1 MPRELTL
8 LATGDIFVGM
18 PGDHPR
24 IHNVVPMPGKPDLID
39 WFGDL
44 VPILREGDFTFGNL
58 EGPICTGG
66 EPDIGK
72 AGTGGAVFKMP
83 PLSAQVMKRAGIDA
97 LALAN
102 NHTMDLSA
110 GGLLEPKAD
119 WTEAATRHFKA
130 ALVERKKSFGAA
142 TVELTER
149 DQDEVAEINALHAA
163 VARSIAAHHFG
174 LGFLR
179 LPTKDDKLDWSM
191 GEAVRIIK
199 DKTGANYALFT
210 WMRDSYASSE
220 RIAAT
225 VLLALLGVGLAPG
238 GAQIGYASLVD
249 LNTGQVL
256 WFNHLM
262 RGMGDLREADKA
274 KETLEALLAQFPA
287 LK

>member
-1 MPRELTL
+1 MSNLPQFVIVLRVHWACEVLT
-8 LATGDIFVGM
+8 F
-18 PGDHPR
+18 
-24 IHNVVPMPGKPDLID
+24 
-39 WFGDL
+39 WL
-44 VPILREGDFTFGNL
+44 V
-58 EGPICTGG
+58 
-66 EPDIGK
+66 
-72 AGTGGAVFKMP
+72 
-83 PLSAQVMKRAGIDA
+83 
-97 LALAN
+97 LALVAVAPAN
-102 NHTMDLSA
+102 AQERNLAPGFKAIAPDARIAIMPTDIELFEVSA

>member
-1 MPRELTL
+1 VKKSKRVGRERF
-8 LATGDIFVGM
+8 AAANGDSPEFAI
-18 PGDHPR
+18 
-24 IHNVVPMPGKPDLID
+24 NV
-39 WFGDL
+39 
-44 VPILREGDFTFGNL
+44 ET
-58 EGPICTGG
+58 
-66 EPDIGK
+66 GK
-72 AGTGGAVFKMP
+72 AGNTMSNLPQFVIVLRVHWACEVLTFW
-83 PLSAQVMKRAGIDA
+83 LV
-97 LALAN
+97 LALVAVAPAN
-102 NHTMDLSA
+102 AQERNLAPGFKAIAPDARIAIIPTDIELFEVSA